1 MNMSEI
7 TAKKIEKMIYVI
19 RGAKYS
25 INLRGSDFDQYDLKL
40 FAFSG
45 EFKTDVEVIDNYAC
59 R

>member
-1 MNMSEI
+1 MSEI